1 VEQPVPYTTQSLAA
15 GLSALGMR
23 AGEVVLV
30 HSSMK
35 RLGFVV
41 GGVQAVVQAVLDVL
55 GPDGTVVVPT
65 HTPDNTDPADWQH
78 PPVPEAWWPAIRQ
91 QAPGFDRSR
100 TPSRWM
106 GVLAEAVRTWPGA
119 VRSDH
124 PQVSFAALG
133 KHAAAIAEGHR
144 LDDALGEQSPLG
156 AVYRLHGKVLLLGAD
171 TTPTPRCTWR
181 NGGSHRHRGASPA
194 RRSATPTEPPGGP
207 PGLTCWPTRATSSG
221 SARPS
226 TPPGQSPSARSA
238 PPPHA

>member
-1 VEQPVPYTTQSLAA
+1 VEQPAPYTTQSLAA
-15 GLSALGMR
+15 DLSALGMR

-30 HSSMK
+30 HSSMT

-65 HTPDNTDPADWQH
+65 HTPDNTDPAGWQH

-91 QAPGFDRSR
+91 QAPGFDPSR

-133 KHAAAIAEGHR
+133 KHAAAITQGHR

-156 AVYRLHGKVLLLGAD
+156 GLPAARQGAAAGLRPRRQHLAAPGGMAPAVAAAG
-171 TTPTPRCTWR
+171 
-181 NGGSHRHRGASPA
+181 RHRLV
-194 RRSATPTEPPGGP
+194 GP
-207 PGLTCWPTRATSSG
+207 PPRRDHQVDHLG
-221 SARPS
+221 
-226 TPPGQSPSARSA
+226 
-238 PPPHA
+238 